1 MKQRRTG
8 SVVKTSKNAHRHAQA
23 ASMGVTVS
31 SGHQAPEPQ
40 AGRRAPNVREEGID
54 AVEVGT
60 A

>member
-1 MKQRRTG
+1 MKQRLADW
-8 SVVKTSKNAHRHAQA
+8 VVKTSKNAHRHAQA
-23 ASMGVTVS
+23 ASSGIAVS